1 MKVKDINNKNKIE
14 NEYFKINKDKTIFPE
29 LLLKQN
35 LKNIDIIL
43 QKKIAP
49 TPTHP
54 RMLSNILSILKMIS
68 EIKCI
73 SKN

>member
-1 MKVKDINNKNKIE
+1 MDILNDYNKNKIE
-14 NEYFKINKDKTIFPE
+14 NEYFKINKDKAIFPE

-35 LKNIDIIL
+35 LKNVDIIL

-54 RMLSNILSILKMIS
+54 RMLSNILSILKMTS
-68 EIKCI
+68 EMKCI
-73 SKN
+73 R